1 MKSKKRNAT
10 ANSRS
15 VGAPG
20 AIAGVCV
27 FLAVIVWAVFG
38 QTLRHEFV
46 NFDDDAYVYENA
58 AVAGGLT
65 FKGIAQAFTHGSAE
79 NWDPLTTISHMLD
92 CQLFGLRAG
101 GHHLTNV
108 VLHAAAV
115 VLLFLTLRKMTGALW
130 RSAFAAAVFAIH
142 PLRAESVAWV
152 TERKDV
158 LSGLFFM
165 LTLWAYVRYVR
176 QPPSLRRYLMVILSF
191 ALGLM
196 SKAML
201 VTLPFVLLL
210 LDYWPL
216 NRFSQPA
223 DGGGAGEVG
232 GSKRIS
238 IPLRLI
244 LEKIPLLALS
254 LASCVAAFLAQG
266 HAVQTLEKF
275 PFALRMGNALVSYV
289 AYVWQTFYPA
299 GLAVFYPYPA
309 NGLPIWEVV
318 LAALALLAISLAA
331 FFWRRKRPYLL
342 VGWLWYLGMLLPVIG
357 LVQIGGAQARADRY
371 TYLPQIGLCLAVVW
385 AVGSLGAG
393 WRYRRP
399 VFGGVAAVVLAALG
413 VSSYFQTSY
422 WRDSESLWKHTL
434 ACTSDNAVAQ
444 YDLGMAF
451 FQKGQADEA
460 MTHFQEAVNI
470 SPQHARAHVNLGVV
484 LFQKGRV
491 DEAITHFQKALQL
504 EIHPDH
510 AGVHYNL
517 GIALL
522 QKGRVDEAIV
532 HLQKAHEIRP
542 DYPDAAQVIARAQA
556 RP

>member
-165 LTLWAYVRYVR
+165 LTLCAYVRYVR

-196 SKAML
+196 SEAML

-238 IPLRLI
+238 IPLR
-244 LEKIPLLALS
+244 
-254 LASCVAAFLAQG
+254 
-266 HAVQTLEKF
+266 
-275 PFALRMGNALVSYV
+275 
-289 AYVWQTFYPA
+289 
-299 GLAVFYPYPA
+299 
-309 NGLPIWEVV
+309 
-318 LAALALLAISLAA
+318 
-331 FFWRRKRPYLL
+331 
-342 VGWLWYLGMLLPVIG
+342 
-357 LVQIGGAQARADRY
+357 
-371 TYLPQIGLCLAVVW
+371 
-385 AVGSLGAG
+385 
-393 WRYRRP
+393 
-399 VFGGVAAVVLAALG
+399 
-413 VSSYFQTSY
+413 
-422 WRDSESLWKHTL
+422 
-434 ACTSDNAVAQ
+434 
-444 YDLGMAF
+444 
-451 FQKGQADEA
+451 
-460 MTHFQEAVNI
+460 
-470 SPQHARAHVNLGVV
+470 
-484 LFQKGRV
+484 
-491 DEAITHFQKALQL
+491 
-504 EIHPDH
+504 
-510 AGVHYNL
+510 
-517 GIALL
+517 
-522 QKGRVDEAIV
+522 
-532 HLQKAHEIRP
+532 
-542 DYPDAAQVIARAQA
+542 
-556 RP
+556 